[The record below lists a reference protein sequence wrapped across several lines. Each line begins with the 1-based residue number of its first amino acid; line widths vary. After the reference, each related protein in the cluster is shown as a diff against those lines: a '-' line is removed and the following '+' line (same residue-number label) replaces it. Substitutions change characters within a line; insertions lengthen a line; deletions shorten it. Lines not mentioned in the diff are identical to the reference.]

1 MKVVVSDKDTDNVIV
16 ILKMLGDKT
25 RLKIVYALMDGP
37 KCVNEIVAV
46 VGESQSAISHQLA
59 TMKESNLVKSQR
71 FGNKII
77 YCIADEH
84 VSKVVKLC
92 LEHAREIE

>member
-1 MKVVVSDKDTDNVIV
+1 MKSFPNDKDTDNVIT
-16 ILKMLGDKT
+16 ILKMLADRT
-25 RLKIVYALMDGP
+25 RLKIVYTLMSGA
-37 KCVNEIVAV
+37 KCVGEIVSS

-59 TMKESNLVKSQR
+59 TMKESNLVKSDR
-71 FGNKII
+71 CGNKII
-77 YCIADEH
+77 YSISDEH